1 MSAIRPELP
10 VQREPRMGLR
20 VAAVALTLLWHAI
33 RIPVFVVLRLAE
45 PLVRLLL
52 CGLGLLSIVGAL
64 FYQFLSPLAHPP
76 FWLLMGFAVACGV
89 VLLVY
94 EFLLRLVSR

>member
-1 MSAIRPELP
+1 
-10 VQREPRMGLR
+10 MGLR